1 MAASEGMSGNKAVDM
16 VVVYKAN
23 LESLEV
29 VLGLL
34 RKEGFSPVT
43 LENPG
48 HVVYRGSANL
58 VRIAVPRD
66 EAPGARSILR
76 KWDQAQQSEIS
87 TMTDKLA
94 GPLLCSTVI
103 VAALAVIFVFFG
115 ILWDG
120 APLLFVIWIVVF
132 ALMANVEK
140 ISRKLK
146 RPKDDENR
154 RM

>member
-1 MAASEGMSGNKAVDM
+1 MDT

-23 LESLEV
+23 PESLQV

-34 RKEGFSPVT
+34 RKEGFNPVT

-66 EAPGARSILR
+66 EAPGARSVLN
-76 KWDQAQQSEIS
+76 KWDQARQSEIS
-87 TMTDKLA
+87 KMTDKLA
-94 GPLLCSTVI
+94 GPFLCSAVI
-103 VAALAVIFVFFG
+103 VAALAIIFLFFG
-115 ILWDG
+115 ILLDG
-120 APLLFVIWIVVF
+120 VPLLIVIWIVLF
-132 ALMANVEK
+132 AIMANGEK

-146 RPKDDENR
+146 RHKDDTAGRKRQR
-154 RM
+154 RNSHRG

>member
-1 MAASEGMSGNKAVDM
+1 MDT

-23 LESLEV
+23 PESLQV

-34 RKEGFSPVT
+34 RKEGFHPAT

-58 VRIAVPRD
+58 VRIVVPKD
-66 EAPGARSILR
+66 EAPGAKSVLR
-76 KWDQAQQSEIS
+76 KWDQARQSQINE
-87 TMTDKLA
+87 MTSKLA
-94 GPLLCSTVI
+94 GPFVCSAVI
-103 VAALAVIFVFFG
+103 VVALAIVFLFFG
-115 ILWDG
+115 ILLDG

-132 ALMANVEK
+132 AIMANGEK

-146 RPKDDENR
+146 RNKDDTVGR
-154 RM
+154 K